1 MKSKVKQTFNSLA
14 GIYEH
19 QVDDGSLFN
28 SEFERPAMLGQ
39 LPASLEGK
47 NILDAGC
54 AAGWY
59 TAELARRGAN
69 VTGADLSPEMISSA
83 KRRIGNKARL
93 VCCDLEGELPFDSG
107 SFDWIMSSLTLHYL
121 KDWNQTFAEFH
132 RILRPGGTILF
143 SVHHPFMDMKLLDE
157 PDYLAAE
164 MVVDHWTKAGQTF
177 DVPFYRR
184 PLQEIINKTVARF
197 SLQELIEPRPTQTFK
212 ERKPDQY
219 EKLLKAPHFLIVRAV
234 KAENPL

>member
-1 MKSKVKQTFNSLA
+1 MKAKVKQTFDSLA
-14 GIYEH
+14 EIYEH

-28 SEFERPAMLGQ
+28 SEFERPAMLEQ
-39 LPASLEGK
+39 LPDSLEGK
-47 NILDAGC
+47 DILDAGC

-83 KRRIGNKARL
+83 KRRIGQKARL
-93 VCCDLEGELPFDSG
+93 VCCDLEGELPFDTD
-107 SFDWIMSSLTLHYL
+107 SFDWIFSSLTLHYL

-143 SVHHPFMDMKLLDE
+143 SVHHPLMDMKLLEE

-164 MVVDHWTKAGQTF
+164 LIVDRWAKAGKTF

-184 PLQEIINKTVARF
+184 PLQNIINMTVARF
-197 SLQELIEPRPTQTFK
+197 SLQKVIEPRPTHTFREQKPEQYQRLMK
-212 ERKPDQY
+212 E
-219 EKLLKAPHFLIVRAV
+219 PHFLIIRAG
-234 KAENPL
+234 KAW